1 MYQVRRRGDRGKAE
15 GGPAKG
21 RLLTASMGP
30 LNDYLQWL
38 GGPYNGPPLAI
49 QHTADDSHDVDRP
62 NQLIPL
68 VVVHVPICTWNGRQ
82 DIKEQWKS
90 STPGV
95 AGQINELGTPE
106 PNQQRSQCCVQ
117 ARVGHYACGLPFR
130 SQLHHIF
137 SKVWD
142 TKISCF
148 AEVGA
153 CGGLPQPR
161 GLYKPSACLLRR
173 GSTSPWGHVP
183 TRAPQSPSIVLVGY
197 PGRVFRALEKGERS
211 RDE

>member
-1 MYQVRRRGDRGKAE
+1 MRQGSLNGESPVFTSALSWSRSCKRSCEQDLMYSRKQHLRPMRVSTALFMNAQRPR
-15 GGPAKG
+15 
-21 RLLTASMGP
+21 LTAVC
-30 LNDYLQWL
+30 
-38 GGPYNGPPLAI
+38 
-49 QHTADDSHDVDRP
+49 DSP
-62 NQLIPL
+62 QLL
-68 VVVHVPICTWNGRQ
+68 
-82 DIKEQWKS
+82 
-90 STPGV
+90 
-95 AGQINELGTPE
+95 
-106 PNQQRSQCCVQ
+106 
-117 ARVGHYACGLPFR
+117 FR